1 MEHVLPVTK
10 TVGVYTWI
18 LIKWLFKFAFST
30 LKFMG
35 KAFWVLCVFSL
46 SMMGGT
52 PAKHEIYQRDPFER
66 PL

>member
-1 MEHVLPVTK
+1 MEHVLPVIK

-52 PAKHEIYQRDPFER
+52 HTHRDVPQGGISER
-66 PL
+66 PW